1 MTRRSIALPDP
12 SPRRRGRQAGF
23 TLIEVMITVAI
34 LGILTAIAYPSYTEY
49 VQRGYRAEAR
59 TVMLDA
65 AQFLQRVYTANDRYD
80 QLRSGVAVTLPDGLQ
95 QVPATGAARYTI
107 TLGEVTAT
115 SYRLEA
121 KPVGQ
126 MASDP
131 CGTITLNS
139 LGQRNVTGATRTRD
153 ECWR

>member
-1 MTRRSIALPDP
+1 MIRRFIASPAP
-12 SPRRRGRQAGF
+12 SPRHRGRQAGF

-34 LGILTAIAYPSYTEY
+34 LGILTAIAYPSYTGY

-59 TVMLDA
+59 TAMLDA
-65 AQFLQRVYTANDRYD
+65 AQFMQRVYTANDRYD
-80 QLRSGVAVTLPDGLQ
+80 TLRSGGAVTLPDGIR
-95 QVPATGAARYTI
+95 QVPASGTARYAI
-107 TLGEVTAT
+107 TLAEATAT

-126 MASDP
+126 MAGDP
-131 CGTITLNS
+131 CGTYTLNS
-139 LGQRNVTGATRTRD
+139 LGQRNVTGASRTRD